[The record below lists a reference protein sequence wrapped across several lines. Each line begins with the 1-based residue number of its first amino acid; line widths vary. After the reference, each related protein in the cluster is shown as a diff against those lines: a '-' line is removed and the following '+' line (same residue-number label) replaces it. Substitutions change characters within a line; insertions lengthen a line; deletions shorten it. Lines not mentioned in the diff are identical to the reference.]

1 MKKTSLLLSCVMA
14 VAVLIGSLTGC
25 TPKEDFSYE
34 AIDPGTLAAPEV
46 EFKTAAEDAA
56 QNAKF
61 REKYPTMKKY
71 DPAITVTVGILEDD
85 KEAGL
90 GVPESVTARTQSFNR
105 IAARELGIELEY
117 KVVAT
122 SSVYEQKLSAAIAA
136 DDMPDMFATGSAD
149 MFAKLRDDGAL
160 ADLTQAYYTL
170 NDTLLENYQKYMPE
184 LITSC
189 MKEGG
194 LYALPQ
200 QTNKYTTAQRL
211 YIRKDWLEIAGVEM
225 PTSVEEL
232 ITVGEAFLAHK
243 KEIAAATGVKEE
255 NIVPFSIY
263 KDVTF
268 GGSYSAEGLFNAC
281 GSSATGAYF
290 TGEDGQ
296 LHSSNTSDGSK
307 AALEVLNTMYSKGIL
322 DPQFTTISSTQ
333 VMNKVSAGYVGIV
346 FGEWWVLKHAVWE
359 VVKSSSVKGA
369 DWVWSDL
376 PTYKG
381 QQNYPVVPTMLISG
395 YNLVSSKCAHPE
407 AAAMLANL
415 FYDIYYND
423 NAEKIYESDVLPS
436 KGFYYQYVPMK
447 IWDGMSSAQEYKR
460 VQSVFENLYEIG
472 LADSEIEKEEDKTG
486 FANRDIFKG
495 GLKKP
500 LTNAQITALEEA
512 KETVYK
518 ISANGNSGFYCLD
531 PDVVRT
537 IEKNPTLSA
546 EFNKM
551 RTREKIM
558 HFAEGYPYYV
568 AYRNSVATKDMTA
581 DEREGWG
588 IYHEMIDD
596 DGGYAYVV
604 ALAEGAK
611 KAKYN
616 EFYGTNLS
624 SMQVYGDY
632 LNTQTSTYYSKFII
646 GQEPLSKF
654 DTYKNTYNKNG
665 GETIEKQVNA
675 WYQATHTAD

>member
-1 MKKTSLLLSCVMA
+1 MKKKTTLLLVCVLTLAMLA
-14 VAVLIGSLTGC
+14 GSLSGC
-25 TPKEDFSYE
+25 TAKENFDYV
-34 AIDPGTLAAPEV
+34 AINPGTLAAPEV
-46 EFKTAAEDAA
+46 EFKTAAEDAE
-56 QNAKF
+56 QNAKY
-61 REKYPTMKKY
+61 REKYPILKKY
-71 DPAITVTVGILEDD
+71 PQPVKITIGILEDD

-90 GVPESVTARTQSFNR
+90 GVPESTTVRTQSFNK
-105 IAARELGIELEY
+105 IAKEVLNIDLSY

-136 DDMPDMFATGSAD
+136 NDMPDMFATGSAD
-149 MFAKLRDDGAL
+149 TFSKLRDDGAL

-189 MKEGG
+189 MKDGK

-211 YIRKDWLEIAGVEM
+211 YIRKDWLDIVDM
-225 PTSVEEL
+225 KLPKSVEEL
-232 ITVGEAFLAHK
+232 IAVGEAFVAHK
-243 KEIAAATGVKEE
+243 KEIAEATGVKEA
-255 NIVPFSIY
+255 NIVPFSMY
-263 KDVTF
+263 KDITF

-281 GSSATGAYF
+281 GSSSTGAYF
-290 TGEDGQ
+290 LGDDGR

-333 VMNKVSAGYVGIV
+333 VMNKVSAGYVGIM

-359 VVKSSSVKGA
+359 AVKSSTVKGA
-369 DWVWSDL
+369 EWVWSDL

-381 QQNYPVVPTMLISG
+381 EQNYPVVPTMLISG
-395 YNLVSSKCAHPE
+395 YNLVSANCAHPE

-423 NAEKIYESDVLPS
+423 NAEGIYGSNVLPS

-447 IWDGMSSAQEYKR
+447 IWDGMASAQEYKR
-460 VQSVFENLYEIG
+460 VQSVFTNLYAAG
-472 LADSEIEKEEDKTG
+472 LNE
-486 FANRDIFKG
+486 RMQG
-495 GLKKP
+495 GLKQP
-500 LTNAQITALEEA
+500 LTNAQISEYES
-512 KETVYK
+512 KGETIYK
-518 ISANGNSGFYCLD
+518 ISANGDDGFYCLNRE
-531 PDVVRT
+531 VVAQ
-537 IEKNPTLSA
+537 IEAVPALKA
-546 EFNKM
+546 EFDKL
-551 RTREKIM
+551 RTREKIL

-568 AYRNSVATKDMTA
+568 AYKNGISMNDEEGAMTEA
-581 DEREGWG
+581 EQEGWG

-604 ALAEGAK
+604 ALAEGEK

-616 EFYGTNLS
+616 EFYGTNLT

-632 LNTQTSTYYSKFII
+632 LNTQTSTNYLRYII
-646 GQEPLSKF
+646 GKEPLSKF
-654 DTYKNTYNKNG
+654 DSYVKNYNKNG
-665 GETIEKQVNA
+665 GDTIENQINV
-675 WYQATHTAD
+675 WYQATHASDK

>member
-1 MKKTSLLLSCVMA
+1 MKKTSLLLSCILA
-14 VAVLIGSLTGC
+14 VAVLVGSLTGC
-25 TPKEDFSYE
+25 TPKEDFSYV

-46 EFKTAAEDAA
+46 AFKTAAEDAE

-71 DPAITVTVGILEDD
+71 AQPVKITVGILEDD

-90 GVPESVTARTQSFNR
+90 GVPENVTARTQSFNK
-105 IAARELGIELEY
+105 IAKDVLNIELSY
-117 KVVAT
+117 KVTAT
-122 SSVYEQKLSAAIAA
+122 SDVYEQKLSAAIAA
-136 DDMPDMFATGSAD
+136 NDMPDMFATGSAD
-149 MFAKLRDDGAL
+149 TFAMLRDEGML
-160 ADLTQAYYTL
+160 ADLTKSYYML

-184 LITSC
+184 LITAC

-211 YIRKDWLEIAGVEM
+211 YVRKDWLEIAGVEM
-225 PTSVEEL
+225 PTTVEEM
-232 ITVGEAFLAHK
+232 ITVGEAFVAHK

-255 NIVPFSIY
+255 NIVPFSMY
-263 KDVTF
+263 KDITY

-281 GSSATGAYF
+281 GSSSTGAYF
-290 TGEDGQ
+290 MGEDGQ

-333 VMNKVSAGYVGIV
+333 VMNKVSAGYVGMM

-395 YNLVSSKCAHPE
+395 YNLVSSKCEHPE

-423 NAEKIYESDVLPS
+423 DAEKIYGSNVLPS

-460 VQSVFENLYEIG
+460 VQSVFTDLYAAG
-472 LADSEIEKEEDKTG
+472 LTDRLPD
-486 FANRDIFKG
+486 
-495 GLKKP
+495 GLKEP
-500 LTNAQITALEEA
+500 LTNAQIADYES
-512 KETVYK
+512 KGETVYK
-518 ISANGNSGFYCLD
+518 ISANGDGGFYCVKR
-531 PDVVRT
+531 DVVKK
-537 IEKNPTLSA
+537 IEETPALKTA
-546 EFNKM
+546 FDKM
-551 RTREKIM
+551 RTREKIL

-568 AYRNSVATKDMTA
+568 AYRQKIATKDMTA
-581 DEREGWG
+581 EEREGWG

-604 ALAEGAK
+604 ALAEGEK
-611 KAKYN
+611 QAKYN
-616 EFYGTNLS
+616 EFYGMNLT

-632 LNTQTSTYYSKFII
+632 VTTQTSTYYIKFIV
-646 GQEPLSKF
+646 GREPMSKF
-654 DTYKNTYNKNG
+654 DEYKNIYNKNG
-665 GETIEKQVNA
+665 GDTIEKQVNA
-675 WYQATHTAD
+675 WYQAMHASGNE

>member
-1 MKKTSLLLSCVMA
+1 MKKSTLWISCVLA
-14 VAVLIGSLTGC
+14 LALLVGSLTGC
-25 TPKEDFSYE
+25 TPEENFDYV
-34 AIDPGTLAAPEV
+34 AIDPGTLAAPETA
-46 EFKTAAEDAA
+46 FKTAAEDAA
-56 QNAKF
+56 QNAEF
-61 REKYPTMKKY
+61 RKKYPTMKKFE
-71 DPAITVTVGILEDD
+71 PAITVSIGILQDD

-90 GVPESVTARTQSFNR
+90 GIPENVTVRNQSFNR
-105 IAARELGIELEY
+105 IAKNVLGINLEY
-117 KVVAT
+117 KVVGT
-122 SSVYEQKLSAAIAA
+122 SSVYEQMLSAAIAA

-184 LITSC
+184 LITTC
-189 MKEGG
+189 MKDGK

-211 YIRKDWLEIAGVEM
+211 YIRKDWLEIAGVSM

-232 ITVGEAFLAHK
+232 IEVGEAFVAHK
-243 KEIAAATGVKEE
+243 KEIAAATGVREE

-263 KDVTF
+263 KDIMY

-281 GSSATGAYF
+281 GSSATGTYF
-290 TGEDGQ
+290 MGDDGQ

-307 AALEVLNTMYSKGIL
+307 AALEVLNTMYNKGIL

-346 FGEWWVLKHAVWE
+346 FGEWWVLKHALWE

-381 QQNYPVVPTMLISG
+381 AQHYPVVPTMLISG
-395 YNLVSSKCAHPE
+395 YNLVSAKCAHPE

-423 NAEKIYESDVLPS
+423 DAEKIYGSDVLPS

-460 VQSVFENLYEIG
+460 VQSVFASLYNAG
-472 LADSEIEKEEDKTG
+472 LTERMEE
-486 FANRDIFKG
+486 

-500 LTNAQITALEEA
+500 LTNTEIAALENA
-512 KETVYK
+512 DETVYK
-518 ISANGNSGFYCLD
+518 ISANGDSGFYCLD

-537 IEKNPTLSA
+537 IEGNATLSA

-551 RTREKIM
+551 RTREKIL

-568 AYRNSVATKDMTA
+568 AYRKGIATKNMKS

-604 ALAEGAK
+604 ALAEGTK
-611 KAKYN
+611 TAKYN

-646 GQEPLSKF
+646 GREPLSNF
-654 DTYKNTYNKNG
+654 DTYRSIYNKNG
-665 GETIEKQVNA
+665 GATIEKQVNA
-675 WYQATHTAD
+675 WYRATHVSEQE